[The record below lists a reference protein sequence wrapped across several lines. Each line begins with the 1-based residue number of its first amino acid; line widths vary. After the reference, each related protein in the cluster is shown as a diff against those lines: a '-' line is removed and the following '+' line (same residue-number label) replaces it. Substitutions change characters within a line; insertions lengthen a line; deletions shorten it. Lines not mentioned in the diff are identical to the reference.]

1 MRKRKGKGCPITE
14 ALQLI
19 GDKWT
24 ILIIRD
30 LAISSKRTTEILAS
44 LHPISSRTL
53 MMRLRDME
61 AENLIER
68 KDFGGNPPRV
78 EYALTERGFL
88 FLPLLLE
95 LKTLGEKLGCSECHE
110 RKNNTGDYCEAC
122 PKHFVSAS
130 KEIQPPKHELDDS
143 VFLL

>member
-1 MRKRKGKGCPITE
+1 MRKRKGKGCPITGV
-14 ALQLI
+14 LQLI

-24 ILIIRD
+24 ILVIRD
-30 LAISSKRTTEILAS
+30 LAGGSKRTTEILSS

-68 KDFGGNPPRV
+68 KNFGGNPPRV
-78 EYALTERGFL
+78 EYTLTERGLL
-88 FLPLLLE
+88 FLPLLTE
-95 LKTLGEKLGCSECHE
+95 LKTLGEKLGCSDCHE
-110 RKNNTGDYCEAC
+110 RRSTIGDYCEAC
-122 PKHFVSAS
+122 PNRLSLVS
-130 KEIQPPKHELDDS
+130 KEIQPTKHELDES